1 MKVYVDFDRTLFD
14 CDKFLGDL
22 YNLINKYNITKE
34 EFKECQNQ
42 CKKKGF
48 NPYIILDLVKEKN
61 DFDDR
66 LYDDIKRLMGNTK
79 NYLYPDTVSFLEY
92 LKKIN
97 YDVIILTKGNIDY
110 QKEKILNAKLDS
122 LYNKLMVTMK
132 HKGELKLDY
141 ENSIF
146 IDDNP
151 KEILSILKK
160 NPKMIIRIQREK
172 SLYSEVCI
180 EKEIISFK
188 SLKKIIESNIL
199 N

>member
-66 LYDDIKRLMGNTK
+66 LYDDVKRLMGNTK
-79 NYLYPDTVSFLEY
+79 KYLYPDTVSFLEY

-151 KEILSILKK
+151 KEILSILK
-160 NPKMIIRIQREK
+160 
-172 SLYSEVCI
+172 
-180 EKEIISFK
+180 
-188 SLKKIIESNIL
+188 
-199 N
+199 